1 VDISTAVFHIPVMAK
16 DRDISKFLSYVL
28 RHAPQ
33 EIGLTLDAGGWTPVA
48 DLLDRAPISLTRTRL
63 EQVVAASDK
72 QRFALSP
79 DGTRIRANQGHSIPV
94 DLGLTPLSPPETL
107 YHGTYP
113 GALDA
118 ILAKGLRPMSRHHV
132 HLSPDIQTAK
142 KVGARR
148 GKPVILAVAAGKMA
162 DAGALF
168 YRSEN
173 GVWLVD
179 HVPPAQLAR
188 LDD

>member
-1 VDISTAVFHIPVMAK
+1 MAN

-33 EIGLTLDAGGWTPVA
+33 EIGLTLDAGGWATID
-48 DLLDRAPISLTRTRL
+48 DLLDCAPMPLTRARL

-79 DGTRIRANQGHSIPV
+79 DASRIRANQGHSIPV

-107 YHGTYP
+107 YHGTHP

-118 ILAKGLRPMSRHHV
+118 ILAEGLRPMSRHHV
-132 HLSPDIQTAK
+132 HLSPDVETAK

-148 GKPVILAVAAGKMA
+148 GKPVILAVAAGEM
-162 DAGALF
+162 GRSGTLF
-168 YRSEN
+168 FRSLN

-179 HVPPAQLAR
+179 HVPPTR
-188 LDD
+188 LERLPDGGH